1 MARTS
6 RRRRTRCPP
15 LAESA
20 PTGHRPSRTR
30 PRAALKARPRAVD
43 SRPGRRVPWRPGSRA
58 REGRLDEGAHRRN
71 GVHRPI
77 APRLCVGASCG
88 RRAMPRPVFVPPID
102 PAAITPPSREVCPA
116 MGEEN
121 IFRMIADFY
130 AELERSSLRS
140 LFPADMV
147 TASRRSGAFFV
158 GLLGGPPLYHQR
170 YGNPMMRARHLAFAI
185 TPRARRE
192 WLACFDRVLERAPE
206 RYAFPTEH
214 LPGFRRFLRDFSLW
228 MVNTDD
234 GTGDLVDEAGD
245 RRPDPTERG
254 EAAGGPV
261 RG

>member
-1 MARTS
+1 MS
-6 RRRRTRCPP
+6 RQ
-15 LAESA
+15 
-20 PTGHRPSRTR
+20 
-30 PRAALKARPRAVD
+30 VY
-43 SRPGRRVPWRPGSRA
+43 
-58 REGRLDEGAHRRN
+58 
-71 GVHRPI
+71 
-77 APRLCVGASCG
+77 
-88 RRAMPRPVFVPPID
+88 VPPID
-102 PAAITPPSREVCPA
+102 PTRISPPSREIYGA
-116 MGEEN
+116 MGEDN
-121 IFRMIADFY
+121 VFRMMGDLY
-130 AELERSSLRS
+130 GELERSSVRP
-140 LFPADMV
+140 LFPADLAA
-147 TASRRSGAFFV
+147 ASRRSAAFFV

-245 RRPDPTERG
+245 RRPDPTASG
-254 EAAGGPV
+254 EAAGGPI